1 MNTYISEPP
10 ISRSQCPLAWWAGN
24 KGKYPA
30 VAAVARRMLSVPAT
44 SVTSERLFSKAG
56 DVLTK
61 KRNRLAPGKA
71 DRLLFLMDNL

>member
-1 MNTYISEPP
+1 MKATPASVVASLY
-10 ISRSQCPLAWWAGN
+10 
-24 KGKYPA
+24 KGPA
-30 VAAVARRMLSVPAT
+30 FVADVMRLRADATVPAT
-44 SVTSERLFSKAG
+44 TLASERLFSKAG